1 VTSEADPPL
10 VAIPRRW
17 SVVAVLVLVAAL
29 ALWRMVVVSPVVGW
43 PLVAALAAAG
53 LGGLVWWQR
62 PGPRLRRR
70 LGRRGWLG
78 VRQWWGEAGP
88 WAARRH
94 ARTRAPLTGV
104 DRDPRSWRVRWSAR
118 YGLRVGR
125 VVSGRWP
132 VRGLPVC
139 SPWSRG
145 VCVVGP
151 PGSGK
156 SSWLV
161 GPILDAPGAAYVSS
175 TKTELV
181 ELTGL
186 LRAARG
192 PVQVFNPTG
201 LGGVAST
208 FGWDP
213 LSGCVDPA
221 VADARA
227 RALVR
232 GGGGA
237 SGAQAEFWAAK
248 AAEIVRCYLLAAA
261 VSGQSMTAVMEWAL
275 DPDDDTPLTMLD
287 ALAARESAAVPEG
300 WVGTFERN
308 LHAAPN
314 ERSGYMAAVLP
325 AVTFVD
331 NPLVAAACRPP
342 AGQALDLAAF
352 LAGPAPTAG
361 AGAEAGTVYVIAGDD
376 RRIAALV
383 TALTEAVFDT
393 AKRVAAAQGGRLAVP
408 LTMLLDEVANTTPV
422 PLDNWA
428 ADSRG
433 WGITLVAVLQDL
445 AQAHSR
451 WGATRAQTVLANLPV
466 KVVLPGLSEPRD
478 LDALAYLGGTR
489 RVRQTSESVS
499 DGRGS
504 RSRSRQRSWARE
516 PVVTGQLIYA
526 LPRWHAYVLG
536 LGPAPVI
543 VRFTPGWRVAG
554 RARSRL
560 ACRGWQP
567 APIPR
572 LVAVGS
578 PPATVTP
585 LRPPARDRV
594 TARNAG

>member
-1 VTSEADPPL
+1 MTSEPSRPL
-10 VAIPRRW
+10 VQIPRRW
-17 SVVAVLVLVAAL
+17 SVLAGAVLVAVL
-29 ALWRMVVVSPVVGW
+29 ALWRVLVVWPVVGW
-43 PLVAALAAAG
+43 LVIAVLAAG
-53 LGGLVWWQR
+53 LLAGVVWWQR
-62 PGPRLRRR
+62 PGPRLRRK

-94 ARTRAPLTGV
+94 ARAHPPVATAGQ
-104 DRDPRSWRVRWSAR
+104 DPRSWTTRCSAR
-118 YGLRVGR
+118 YGLGVGR
-125 VVSGRWP
+125 VMSGP
-132 VRGLPVC
+132 LAVRGLPVC

-161 GPILDAPGAAYVSS
+161 RPILDAPGAAYVSS

-201 LGGVAST
+201 LGGLAST

-213 LSGCVDPA
+213 LSGCTDAA

-275 DPDDDTPLTMLD
+275 DPDDETPLTLLD
-287 ALAARESAAVPEG
+287 AHAAREPAAVPQG
-300 WVGTFERN
+300 WVGTFDRN

-314 ERSGYMAAVLP
+314 ERSGYMATVLP

-331 NPLVAAACRPP
+331 NPLVAAACSPR
-342 AGQALDLAAF
+342 AEQALDLAAF
-352 LAGPAPTAG
+352 PAGP
-361 AGAEAGTVYVIAGDD
+361 GTVYVIAGDD

-516 PVVTGQLIYA
+516 PVVSGQLIYA

-543 VRFTPGWRVAG
+543 VRFTPGWRVAART
-554 RARSRL
+554 RARL
-560 ACRGWQP
+560 ACRGLQP
-567 APIPR
+567 AAPLPR
-572 LVAVGS
+572 LVAVGAAAAA
-578 PPATVTP
+578 PTP

-594 TARNAG
+594 TARDAG

>member
-1 VTSEADPPL
+1 VTSEPSRAL
-10 VAIPRRW
+10 VRIPRRW
-17 SVVAVLVLVAAL
+17 TAAAGAVLVGVL
-29 ALWRMVVVSPVVGW
+29 ALWRTLVVWPVVGW
-43 PLVAALAAAG
+43 GLLAVLAAG
-53 LGGLVWWQR
+53 MLGGVVWWVL

-94 ARTRAPLTGV
+94 ARSDAPLVAAGQ
-104 DRDPRSWRVRWSAR
+104 DPRPWATRWSAR
-118 YGLRVGR
+118 YGLGVGR
-125 VVSGRWP
+125 VISGP
-132 VRGLPVC
+132 LVVRGLPVC

-186 LRAARG
+186 LRTARG

-213 LSGCVDPA
+213 LSGCTDAA

-275 DPDDDTPLTMLD
+275 DPDDETPLTLLD
-287 ALAARESAAVPEG
+287 AHSDREPAAVPQG
-300 WVGTFERN
+300 WVGTFARN
-308 LHAAPN
+308 LNAAPN

-331 NPLVAAACRPP
+331 NPLVAAACRPS

-352 LAGPAPTAG
+352 VAG
-361 AGAEAGTVYVIAGDD
+361 AGTVYVIAGDD

-422 PLDNWA
+422 PLDHWA
-428 ADSRG
+428 ADSGG

-543 VRFTPGWRVAG
+543 VRFTPGWRVAA
-554 RARSRL
+554 RARARL
-560 ACRGWQP
+560 AHRGLQP
-567 APIPR
+567 APLPR
-572 LVAVGS
+572 LVAVAAPTAS
-578 PPATVTP
+578 VTP
-585 LRPPARDRV
+585 LRPARDRV
-594 TARNAG
+594 TARDAG